1 MHYCPIRRE
10 LMSKITSLHSRTL
23 ETRRITGKRS
33 LVWTHT
39 SSKVGTTYY
48 ARYCFSQQIQ
58 APGKAIRQFAI
69 TLRQAS
75 KDFDHCKGTE
85 DQIHDEILCKCTST
99 SHGWGVVSWIWSSIP
114 ERAPTSLTE
123 KRAWEW
129 MQKNKVKCKSARTCS
144 KETQCLSTSDTTPCD
159 RMCPLSKF
167 LQQAL
172 LPRSVWSIVREIT
185 SRWEALQ
192 LV

>member
-1 MHYCPIRRE
+1 MHYCSIRRE

-58 APGKAIRQFAI
+58 TPGKAIRQFAI

-123 KRAWEW
+123 KRESGCRRTKLSVNQLAH
-129 MQKNKVKCKSARTCS
+129 VAR
-144 KETQCLSTSDTTPCD
+144 KLN
-159 RMCPLSKF
+159 
-167 LQQAL
+167 A
-172 LPRSVWSIVREIT
+172 
-185 SRWEALQ
+185 
-192 LV
+192 